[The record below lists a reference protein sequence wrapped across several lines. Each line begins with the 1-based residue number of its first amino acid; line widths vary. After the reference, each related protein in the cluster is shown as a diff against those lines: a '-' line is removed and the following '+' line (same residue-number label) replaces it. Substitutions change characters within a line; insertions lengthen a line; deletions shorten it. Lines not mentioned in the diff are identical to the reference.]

1 MTEYVSGLLFAE
13 DFSLVA
19 LIQKNR
25 PVFLDGKLCPIGG
38 HREKTDKSGAH
49 GISREGNEEAGI
61 LVPADQW
68 VKYAD
73 VLGRGTTP
81 QRPAFQMECFYATVR
96 DVHRARTMTD
106 EPIRVLGVME
116 VLSMSLTQRERIAPD
131 LVALVG
137 LAFAV
142 RDGANPGQLIYP

>member
-25 PVFLDGKLCPIGG
+25 PVFLDGKLCPIRG

-49 GISREGNEEAGI
+49 GISRESNEEAGI

-106 EPIRVLGVME
+106 ETIRVLGVME

-131 LVALVG
+131 LVALMG

>member
-19 LIQKNR
+19 LIKKNR

-38 HREKTDKSGAH
+38 HRENADKSGAH
-49 GISREGNEEAGI
+49 GISRESHEEAGI

-81 QRPAFQMECFYATVR
+81 HRPAFQMECFYATVR
-96 DVHRARTMTD
+96 DVQRARTMTD

-131 LVALVG
+131 LVALMG